1 MLILTRKKN
10 ETMVIGHD
18 IRVEILGIKGAQVK
32 IGIHAPEDVRI
43 LRDELLEKPT
53 LPDNKG

>member
-18 IRVEILGIKGAQVK
+18 IRVEVLGIKGAQVK

-43 LRDELLEKPT
+43 LRDELMERPA
-53 LPDNKG
+53 LPDNRE